1 MGSPEIEQAVEPD
14 CGIEEAVKHDG
25 RSILC
30 VYHCHLFGVSM
41 LFGLEISIQEFWIAG
56 AARVGCCF

>member
-1 MGSPEIEQAVEPD
+1 MGSPEIEQAIEPD

-41 LFGLEISIQEFWIAG
+41 PFGLEISI
-56 AARVGCCF
+56 